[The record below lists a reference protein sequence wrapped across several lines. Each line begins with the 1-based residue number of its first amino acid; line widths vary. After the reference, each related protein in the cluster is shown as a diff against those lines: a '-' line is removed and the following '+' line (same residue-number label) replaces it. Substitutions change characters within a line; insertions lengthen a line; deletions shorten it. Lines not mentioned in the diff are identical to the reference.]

1 MNLGGLL
8 AGLSGLPQGFIQ
20 GQQAVDQHQRAQ
32 QLMQMQQAQ
41 FQQQQLQRQQQ
52 AQAAAGFL
60 GLLKNM
66 PQQQQAGFGDQVPT
80 TLPGGTGV
88 GIQPGGV
95 PGGAPPGLAP
105 GFSRDASGGMTQNGQ
120 SPSAM
125 LPGGIPAW
133 EIPTMRGI
141 VQQDESG
148 GRNIPNQQGPGGSPA
163 STASGYSQIT
173 DPTWRDNAPAVGAG
187 QYPRAMSA
195 PASAQNAVTDQLLAT
210 RGLQPWQS
218 NKKLMAD
225 ATAALTQAGIPTS
238 DVQPALEGA
247 AQAKASIP
255 QAVAGKVPVQN
266 MAQLIEKVM
275 PGASDEAKVGA
286 LMMLHNYLAPE
297 AKQQMAVMMAEFKGQ
312 MQQQL
317 RDTETP
323 FQKQELGLRE
333 REAADREANAQNK
346 PGQIVQ
352 QGGKTYRIGPP
363 GTAPEEIK
371 FPGEGPVTKIGA
383 SQQGA
388 GAFPPDV
395 IELLSDQGV
404 AGDNSWKTNLG
415 RGQQGAA
422 NIAAVDKRIAEKL
435 QAQGLT
441 GKDLAI
447 RQAEFGGLKAGERT
461 LTNRTAQIGMRINEA
476 QRFAPLALAA
486 SEKVDRTQF
495 PAFNRLYEAG
505 LTGTGDENV
514 VRLAVATNSFL
525 NAYAAAVTPTGTPT
539 EGAQTRAR
547 AILDSAWSKGQFR
560 TGIDQLMLEMSA
572 AQQSPGTVREEFR
585 RGTDPGQSA
594 NPAVPPGSPSAGS
607 TPSGGQAPTITSKEQ
622 YDALQPGAPFIWNGK
637 QGTKP

>member
-120 SPSAM
+120 SPSTM

-225 ATAALTQAGIPTS
+225 ATTALTQAGIPTS

-333 REAADREANAQNK
+333 RELADREANAQNK

-371 FPGEGPVTKIGA
+371 FPGEGPVTKIGSA
-383 SQQGA
+383 SSGEPASPSEVQFWTKVVSQGGTLPPGLSRTAAGSNMVRQVMAGVAQSGTGA
-388 GAFPPDV
+388 GQYVANQAGTKANASSLTNMTKMSDAATSFERTASENFDLALKLSKGAVPTDWGPWLNKFIETGETQAGNKEVPPYV
-395 IELLSDQGV
+395 T
-404 AGDNSWKTNLG
+404 AM
-415 RGQQGAA
+415 
-422 NIAAVDKRIAEKL
+422 
-435 QAQGLT
+435 LT
-441 GKDLAI
+441 GANEYAKIMSGSTGSQGSTVDSRREA
-447 RQAEFGGLKAGERT
+447 AELFSPYLSAGQIERVVAVAKADMANRKQSLYGQVDDIKERLKTGGGEPALGKGPKAG
-461 LTNRTAQIGMRINEA
+461 
-476 QRFAPLALAA
+476 
-486 SEKVDRTQF
+486 
-495 PAFNRLYEAG
+495 
-505 LTGTGDENV
+505 
-514 VRLAVATNSFL
+514 
-525 NAYAAAVTPTGTPT
+525 
-539 EGAQTRAR
+539 
-547 AILDSAWSKGQFR
+547 
-560 TGIDQLMLEMSA
+560 
-572 AQQSPGTVREEFR
+572 
-585 RGTDPGQSA
+585 GQSGA
-594 NPAVPPGSPSAGS
+594 
-607 TPSGGQAPTITSKEQ
+607 PSGGQAPTITSKEQ